1 MNANKIIE
9 ENSISGDD
17 FLKVYLGLNHVQEK
31 DVKLNEDDIGRIVRA
46 MRMAISEFEKAKEDC
61 HDNSIYSKLDD
72 IIGDFN
78 KTLTKIK

>member
-1 MNANKIIE
+1 MNVNKIIE

-17 FLKVYLGLNHVQEK
+17 FLKVYLGANNIQEK
-31 DVKLNEDDIGRIVRA
+31 DVKLNEDDIGRITRA

-61 HDNSIYSKLDD
+61 NDNSIYNKLED

-78 KTLTKIK
+78 KTLMKIK